1 MPASLDEEEK
11 ATITEKLEN
20 CRDFLCSFDEPAA
33 AFRHLEASTTQ
44 QDDAVHIGTIHG
56 SKGLEWATVFLIG
69 CEEGLLPHSLAE
81 GFSQIEEERRLFY
94 VAITRAKTSLYL
106 SYLTERD
113 SAPRYPSPYISEMQ
127 ASAEINSGRIS
138 DSEFSELLK
147 KMRRYGEEIDQF
159 KRDNPSS
166 ISTAIADGLGE
177 GPGWQIND
185 TGKGFLS
192 EVGYTAK
199 RNGPDASTRHE
210 ILSEVFHGKLS
221 MPASIQESIAEQWGE
236 PNTTDR
242 LRKIRNTINVALGT
256 QKARSNPSEQAIKK
270 WEEDLLFIDAE
281 LSPQLSGQE

>member
-1 MPASLDEEEK
+1 MSG
-11 ATITEKLEN
+11 AT
-20 CRDFLCSFDEPAA
+20 D
-33 AFRHLEASTTQ
+33 
-44 QDDAVHIGTIHG
+44 
-56 SKGLEWATVFLIG
+56 FLIG

-81 GFSQIEEERRLFY
+81 GFSQIEEKERRLFY

-177 GPGWQIND
+177 GPGVAKSATLAKVSCRRLVKHSQTQWPRCID
-185 TGKGFLS
+185 T
-192 EVGYTAK
+192 A
-199 RNGPDASTRHE
+199 
-210 ILSEVFHGKLS
+210 
-221 MPASIQESIAEQWGE
+221 
-236 PNTTDR
+236 
-242 LRKIRNTINVALGT
+242 
-256 QKARSNPSEQAIKK
+256 
-270 WEEDLLFIDAE
+270 
-281 LSPQLSGQE
+281 